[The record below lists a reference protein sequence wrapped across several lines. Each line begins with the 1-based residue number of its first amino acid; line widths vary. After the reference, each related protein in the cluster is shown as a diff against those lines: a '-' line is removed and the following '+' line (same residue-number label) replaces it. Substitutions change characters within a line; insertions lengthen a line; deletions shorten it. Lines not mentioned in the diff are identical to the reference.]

1 MTTKGYIEF
10 LNASPKRAKITDA
23 QAEKDK
29 WEKMDDELM
38 AKFDKEL
45 AERKAQR
52 ELEEAKATMQ
62 EIKDMARDW
71 AIRQY
76 TLKSLNDEVGNL
88 TERQFIQSIWQDAL
102 EEGRKMY
109 DTVHSEDYEER
120 MMQRQST
127 KQAYFYRGMDK
138 AEKKKREILLEK
150 VMSQY
155 LESYVGGE
163 ELEESG
169 GSTEESMAVDK

>member
-1 MTTKGYIEF
+1 
-10 LNASPKRAKITDA
+10 
-23 QAEKDK
+23 
-29 WEKMDDELM
+29 M